1 MSINVDLEKVN
12 YEKFINNL
20 MENFKKI
27 NNRELLEKVILEFGN
42 HIGEDLV
49 ILHNEYYEDGIC
61 TWNMCNM
68 IEEVF
73 ELTEEDKSEI
83 DVYDIYLK
91 LRENLISCKEIDE
104 AYENL
109 GIERKYSEE
118 EEIDDNT
125 TT

>member
-20 MENFKKI
+20 MEKFKKI

-68 IEEVF
+68 IKEIF
-73 ELTEEDKSEI
+73 GLTEEDESEI
-83 DVYDIYLK
+83 EVYDIYLELK
-91 LRENLISCKEIDE
+91 EDLISYKEIDE

-109 GIERKYSEE
+109 GIERKYEE

-125 TT
+125 TA

>member
-49 ILHNEYYEDGIC
+49 ISHNEYYEDGIC

-68 IEEVF
+68 IKEIF
-73 ELTEEDKSEI
+73 GLTEEDESEI
-83 DVYDIYLK
+83 EVYDIYLELK
-91 LRENLISCKEIDE
+91 EDLISYKEIDE

-109 GIERKYSEE
+109 GIERKYEE

-125 TT
+125 TA